1 MNVARELAALGYT
14 QVRHYGGGKQE
25 WAEAGLPFE
34 GRSA

>member
-1 MNVARELAALGYT
+1 LNVARELATLGYAKA
-14 QVRHYGGGKQE
+14 RHYGGGKQE